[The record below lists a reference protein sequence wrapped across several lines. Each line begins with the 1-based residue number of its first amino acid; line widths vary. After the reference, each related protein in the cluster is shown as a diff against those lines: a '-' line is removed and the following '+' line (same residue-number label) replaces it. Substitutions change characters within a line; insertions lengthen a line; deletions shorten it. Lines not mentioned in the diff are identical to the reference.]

1 MYRIS
6 TKEVSN
12 IWDSLSIACDEIHKF
27 TNDSNGKPKFPNAI
41 NRVIVISDNGEL
53 NFGKSSYLDIAK
65 KYFQSQITVD
75 SIILNGEEKVKQ
87 LASLS
92 HLTGG
97 VSFQVEDAIK
107 GLHLINEDA
116 FINIKDRQK
125 SNKPNIPGDKKINYK
140 IFELKR

>member
-1 MYRIS
+1 MR
-6 TKEVSN
+6 K
-12 IWDSLSIACDEIHKF
+12 CF
-27 TNDSNGKPKFPNAI
+27 Q
-41 NRVIVISDNGEL
+41 NRVV
-53 NFGKSSYLDIAK
+53 
-65 KYFQSQITVD
+65 VD
-75 SIILNGEEKVKQ
+75 SIIFNKEEKVKQ

>member
-1 MYRIS
+1 MYKIS
-6 TKEVSN
+6 TKEVSF

-41 NRVIVISDNGEL
+41 NRVIVIYDNREL
-53 NFGKSSYLDIAK
+53 NSTNSSYLDIMRK
-65 KYFQSQITVD
+65 CFQNRVVVD
-75 SIILNGEEKVKQ
+75 SIIFNKEEKVKQ